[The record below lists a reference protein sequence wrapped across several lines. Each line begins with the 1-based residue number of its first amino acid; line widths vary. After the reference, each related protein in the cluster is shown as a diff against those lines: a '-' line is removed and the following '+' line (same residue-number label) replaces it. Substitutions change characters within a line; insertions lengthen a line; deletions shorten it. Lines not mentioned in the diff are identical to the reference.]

1 MSNNSNNINTSNNT
15 HLNDDQRFMINL
27 YLSQYSQ
34 INTQINQLYQSLSD
48 IRHNINAVYTQAVN
62 ASTQNR
68 TSLRPQPQH
77 QTQQPRQPISSN
89 SRRQNFIYDFYIP
102 LSTTEQTSPSR
113 SQIEA
118 ATTTSQYSDIENPL
132 NTECPICLNEF
143 NETTNVT
150 QINHCRHIFDS
161 AELNNWFLTNSRC
174 PVCRF
179 DIRGTTTTNTTSN
192 DLSNNIINNPHTD
205 NIQTMYSLIAD
216 LSNNTIS
223 SDDLVSLYSSLFGYM
238 N

>member
-1 MSNNSNNINTSNNT
+1 MSNSNNNNTSNNT
-15 HLNDDQRFMINL
+15 YLNDDQRFMINL

-48 IRHNINAVYTQAVN
+48 IRYNINAVYTQAVN
-62 ASTQNR
+62 ASQRTQPEPR
-68 TSLRPQPQH
+68 
-77 QTQQPRQPISSN
+77 RQPVSSN

-102 LSTTEQTSPSR
+102 LNTTEQTSPSR
-113 SQIEA
+113 SQIES
-118 ATTTSQYSDIENPL
+118 ATITCQYSDIENPL
-132 NTECPICLNEF
+132 NTECPICLNDF

-179 DIRGTTTTNTTSN
+179 DIRGTTTTNTTN
-192 DLSNNIINNPHTD
+192 TDLSNNEIPEMTPHTD

-223 SDDLVSLYSSLFGYM
+223 NDDLVSLYSSLFGYM